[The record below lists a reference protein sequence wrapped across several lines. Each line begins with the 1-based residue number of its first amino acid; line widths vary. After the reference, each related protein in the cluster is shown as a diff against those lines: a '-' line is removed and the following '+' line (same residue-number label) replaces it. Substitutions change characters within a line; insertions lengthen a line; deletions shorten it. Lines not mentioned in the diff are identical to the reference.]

1 MTLSYNY
8 EQLCFCQAETFLFG
22 CCLLLLMSLNPWGHA
37 GGDAFSIS
45 ESPGLTTRHFT
56 WIILYADFAS
66 PGASWS
72 FFWKIPSTNKAT
84 SQSIPE
90 GRILN
95 ALLHSKDSLIGICG
109 IEYDLEKAGG
119 ALIAITEENLKNSG
133 SMTHGESAVHLSIQS
148 ALICLQDRNTSHLQ

>member
-1 MTLSYNY
+1 
-8 EQLCFCQAETFLFG
+8 
-22 CCLLLLMSLNPWGHA
+22 MSLNPWGHA
-37 GGDAFSIS
+37 RGDAFSIS

-72 FFWKIPSTNKAT
+72 FFWEIPSTNKAT

-90 GRILN
+90 GKILN
-95 ALLHSKDSLIGICG
+95 ALLHSKDSLVGICG
-109 IEYDLEKAGG
+109 IEYDLEKAGR

-133 SMTHGESAVHLSIQS
+133 SKTQGESADHLPVQPS
-148 ALICLQDRNTSHLQ
+148 LICLQDGREY